1 MNKEY
6 IKEKLTSIMS
16 QNGLCLLNEEEL
28 LEIDSVQFITIILD
42 IEEAFQIEIPDDKL
56 IIDELK
62 SLDDFCN
69 LIYSLLNQ

>member
-1 MNKEY
+1 MDKEY

>member
-1 MNKEY
+1 MDKEY

-28 LEIDSVQFITIILD
+28 LEIDSVKFITIILD